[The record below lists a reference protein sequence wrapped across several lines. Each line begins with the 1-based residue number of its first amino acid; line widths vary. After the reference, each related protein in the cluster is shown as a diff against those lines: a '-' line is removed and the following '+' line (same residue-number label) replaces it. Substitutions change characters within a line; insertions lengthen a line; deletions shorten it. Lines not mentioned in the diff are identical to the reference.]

1 MSNNIFIQTIKTLFV
16 DLVGEILYFPFWWY
30 TRGLKKR
37 VHYVCDSIKRLASNL
52 SLRVMI
58 THLFSPM
65 FAQTD
70 RAGRAISFVMRLII
84 LISRIVVFL
93 IIAVLY
99 IGLLIFWILLPPLI
113 IVQVANNLRILWLP

>member
-37 VHYVCDSIKRLASNL
+37 VLYVWDSIKRLASNL

-113 IVQVANNLRILWLP
+113 IVQEANNLRILWLP

>member
-37 VHYVCDSIKRLASNL
+37 VLYVWDSIKRLASNL

>member
-1 MSNNIFIQTIKTLFV
+1 
-16 DLVGEILYFPFWWY
+16 
-30 TRGLKKR
+30 LKKR
-37 VHYVCDSIKRLASNL
+37 VLYVWDSIKRLASNL